1 MRVGIIQSNYIP
13 WRGYFYFIRSVD
25 HFVFHDDL
33 QYTKQDWRNRN
44 LIKTKQGVKWLSV
57 PVKYLRTAQLINETE
72 LFYDSKDKLSSWQ
85 RDHLNQFKQHYYNA
99 PFVDDVVSMLQ
110 EAFQFHDR
118 TISELNIRLIRL
130 VCGYLGI
137 STTCSMS
144 SDYGLNGKK
153 TDRLIQLLNSLRA
166 THYLSGPAAE
176 SYLEKSAFAANG
188 IALEYMTYDFPPY
201 PQLWGEFIGNV
212 SVLDL
217 IANCGPDAYNY
228 LNHGQR

>member
-1 MRVGIIQSNYIP
+1 MKIGIIQSNYIP
-13 WRGYFYFIRSVD
+13 WRGYFYFIQSVD

-57 PVKYLRTAQLINETE
+57 PVKYLQTAQLINETE
-72 LFYDSKDKLSSWQ
+72 VYYDSKNKSSWQ
-85 RDHLNQFKQHYYNA
+85 RDHLNQFKQHYDKA
-99 PFVDDVVSMLQ
+99 PFVNDAITILQ

-118 TISELNIRLIRL
+118 TISELNIRLIRQ
-130 VCGYLGI
+130 VCAYLGI
-137 STTCSMS
+137 STTFSMS
-144 SDYGLNGKK
+144 SDYGLSGKK
-153 TDRLIQLLNSLRA
+153 TDRLIQLLRKLGA

-176 SYLEKSAFAANG
+176 SYLDKRAFVENG
-188 IALEYMTYDFPPY
+188 IALEYVGYDFPSY

-217 IANCGPDAYNY
+217 IANCGPEAYNY
-228 LNHGQR
+228 LNHD